1 MIEFI
6 QRPTHFDSERKRG
19 NKCFFFKSQ
28 TLGKVVSWGKFKSST
43 EKEKTKTSLI
53 SLSTKQGCFSN
64 NKAITNLFNKTLYA
78 HWVASLVADSPKTF
92 SHQGQ
97 SWPTT
102 ECPRLGKTQLNA
114 YGQ

>member
-6 QRPTHFDSERKRG
+6 QRPTHFYSERKRG
-19 NKCFFFKSQ
+19 NKCFLK
-28 TLGKVVSWGKFKSST
+28 KVKHWAKLFPEASSNLAQ
-43 EKEKTKTSLI
+43 KKKKTKTSLI

-97 SWPTT
+97 S
-102 ECPRLGKTQLNA
+102 
-114 YGQ
+114 